1 MIKLVFLL
9 LAEVQDTILIKSAS
23 RKQKGKFCPSGT
35 RLGNQR
41 LTPWMYFFQFF
52 NEHCVKSWEFR
63 NRAQK
68 DATVDPGKG
77 WSSITTLL
85 TLSHVHIHKHI

>member
-68 DATVDPGKG
+68 AR
-77 WSSITTLL
+77 SR
-85 TLSHVHIHKHI
+85 